1 MSNDFI
7 CYNVLMLS
15 ARTEITKE
23 KAREIMERIDAVQ
36 QDMDAVRDAIRASGL
51 TDERKNKD
59 YSAMM
64 FALEARGDSLQA
76 FNALQTVYRWLSW
89 LIRSLEQWEEANNG

>member
-15 ARTEITKE
+15 SETGITKE
-23 KAREIMERIDAVQ
+23 KAREIMARIDAVQ
-36 QDMDAVRDAIRASGL
+36 EDMDFVRDAIRASGL
-51 TDERKNKD
+51 TDARKNKE
-59 YSAMM
+59 YSSMM
-64 FALEARGDSLQA
+64 FSLETRGDALQA
-76 FNALQTVYRWLSW
+76 YNVLQTVYRWLSW